1 MGPMTESGEV
11 FSYRSER
18 QLFLDAVREGMRV
31 RVDIPRTDSVCVFG
45 TDSCSIA
52 GEVLSDAADELSS
65 HPLTC
70 VRDGRIP
77 GWVGPGTEAIL
88 VSYEGDCQ
96 EAFPVLEAL
105 RGRGCGIHVLTAG
118 GTICNPLH
126 PSEMVLLPMGLEGHE
141 AMGYVLGALAATVQ
155 ATGLFDA
162 ADALE
167 SALEALEEDAG
178 HSDDDAVLVARA
190 LEGNVGA
197 VYSTSDVHASAVSFR
212 ESLSDAGHL
221 SFTGELPEFDHNEL
235 VGWSDPNV
243 HAPELRM
250 VVLKGGSPSDLV
262 NTIVDCMAEVLREN
276 GREVVEVDIGSGS
289 SLQRNLCGMLVGM
302 DVADL
307 MGGRR

>member
-1 MGPMTESGEV
+1 MGPMTESGDV

-18 QLFLDAVREGMRV
+18 QLFFDAVREGMRV
-31 RVDIPRTDSVCVFG
+31 RVDISRTDSVCVFG

-77 GWVGPGTEAIL
+77 GWVGPGTEAIM
-88 VSYEGDCQ
+88 VSYEGDCP
-96 EAFPVLEAL
+96 EAVPVLEAL

-141 AMGYVLGALAATVQ
+141 AMGYVL
-155 ATGLFDA
+155 
-162 ADALE
+162 
-167 SALEALEEDAG
+167 SALEALEGDMGSSDEDA
-178 HSDDDAVLVARA
+178 VRIARA

-262 NTIVDCMAEVLREN
+262 NTIVDCMEEVLCEN
-276 GREVVEVDIGSGS
+276 GREVVEADIGSGS
-289 SLQRNLCGMLVGM
+289 SLQRNLRGMLVGM

>member
-1 MGPMTESGEV
+1 MGPMTESGDV

-52 GEVLSDAADELSS
+52 GEVLSDAADEMSS

-167 SALEALEEDAG
+167 SALEALEGFILFEE
-178 HSDDDAVLVARA
+178 SD
-190 LEGNVGA
+190 
-197 VYSTSDVHASAVSFR
+197 S
-212 ESLSDAGHL
+212 
-221 SFTGELPEFDHNEL
+221 
-235 VGWSDPNV
+235 
-243 HAPELRM
+243 
-250 VVLKGGSPSDLV
+250 K
-262 NTIVDCMAEVLREN
+262 
-276 GREVVEVDIGSGS
+276 
-289 SLQRNLCGMLVGM
+289 
-302 DVADL
+302 
-307 MGGRR
+307 

>member
-1 MGPMTESGEV
+1 MGPMTESGDV

-18 QLFLDAVREGMRV
+18 QLFLDAVREGLRV
-31 RVDIPRTDSVCVFG
+31 HVDIPRTDSVCVFG

-88 VSYEGDCQ
+88 VSYEGDCP
-96 EAFPVLEAL
+96 EAAPVLEAL

-118 GTICNPLH
+118 GMICNPLH
-126 PSEMVLLPMGLEGHE
+126 PSEMVLLPMGPEGHE

-167 SALEALEEDAG
+167 SALEALEGDMGSSDEDA
-178 HSDDDAVLVARA
+178 VRIARV

-197 VYSTSDVHASAVSFR
+197 VYRTSDVHASAISFR
-212 ESLSDAGHL
+212 ASLSDAGHL
-221 SFTGELPEFDHNEL
+221 SFPGEVPVLAHNAL
-235 VGWSDPNV
+235 VGGSDPNV

-262 NTIVDCMAEVLREN
+262 NTIVDCMEEVLREN
-276 GREVVEVDIGSGS
+276 GREVVEADIGSGP
-289 SLQRNLCGMLVGM
+289 SLQRNLRGMLVGM

>member
-96 EAFPVLEAL
+96 EAFLVLEAL

-235 VGWSDPNV
+235 VGWSDPNS
-243 HAPELRM
+243 HSPALTM
-250 VVLKGGSPSDLV
+250 VVLRGCRGPGLV
-262 NTIVDCMAEVLREN
+262 DDIVRCMIEVLEEN
-276 GREVVEVDIGSGS
+276 GRRVLTIDLGRGS
-289 SLQRNLCGMLVGM
+289 SMSRNIRGIIATSIIHRMTEGCI
-302 DVADL
+302 
-307 MGGRR
+307 